1 MNREQIELL
10 FCVLAFAW
18 ITYMAIKHK
27 VHQTDRGGFRLIL
40 LIFVGLL
47 LAFLCFLIPGG
58 EKYTFAL
65 IGTTLGSAF
74 VCVSW
79 SHIRSVK
86 QCSEQVT
93 GIYQGFNSYSGG
105 KGSQSHA
112 PVFRYQYNGKK
123 FLRQCASTYPLSLL
137 EKRMKP
143 GEEYTIYI
151 DPKKPTNFLLQKA
164 GRSRIHPF
172 FLFGILIH
180 LCRLIRTDGIKTKGQ
195 PLF

>member
-27 VHQTDRGGFRLIL
+27 VHQTDRGAFRLIL

-47 LAFLCFLIPGG
+47 LAFLC
-58 EKYTFAL
+58 
-65 IGTTLGSAF
+65 LGSAF
-74 VCVSW
+74 VCISW

-151 DPKKPTNFLLQKA
+151 DPKKPTNFLLQKRVGA
-164 GRSRIHPF
+164 GYILF
-172 FLFGILIH
+172 FLFGILIIFVG
-180 LCRLIRTDGIKTKGQ
+180 LSALMV
-195 PLF
+195 

>member
-58 EKYTFAL
+58 EKYTFA
-65 IGTTLGSAF
+65 
-74 VCVSW
+74 
-79 SHIRSVK
+79 
-86 QCSEQVT
+86 
-93 GIYQGFNSYSGG
+93 IYQGFNSYSGG

-151 DPKKPTNFLLQKA
+151 DPKKPTNFLLQKRVGA
-164 GRSRIHPF
+164 GYVLF
-172 FLFGILIH
+172 FLFGILIIFVG
-180 LCRLIRTDGIKTKGQ
+180 LSALMV
-195 PLF
+195 

>member
-47 LAFLCFLIPGG
+47 LAFLCLLIPGG

-123 FLRQCASTYPLSLL
+123 FHRQCASTYPLSLL

-151 DPKKPTNFLLQKA
+151 DPKKPTNFLLQKQVGA
-164 GRSRIHPF
+164 GYILF
-172 FLFGILIH
+172 FLFGILIIFVG
-180 LCRLIRTDGIKTKGQ
+180 LSALMV
-195 PLF
+195 